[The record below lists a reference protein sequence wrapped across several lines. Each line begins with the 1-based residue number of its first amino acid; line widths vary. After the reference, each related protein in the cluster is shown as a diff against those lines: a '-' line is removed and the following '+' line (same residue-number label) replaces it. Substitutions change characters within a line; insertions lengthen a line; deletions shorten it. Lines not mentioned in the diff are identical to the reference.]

1 MPIEYTIHNDGHF
14 IHAIASSTVTDKDL
28 VDYEVDHNKDER
40 IKIPVDE
47 LFEVHLGAFQNVTR
61 DGVSKLMEHKKESRE
76 PIPHRCAIVVSYSDN
91 IAWDLAKF
99 YEKMAIAHS
108 PKSVIVFGDIGIA
121 KKWLGA
127 ESPKKPEN
135 SNTK

>member
-1 MPIEYTIHNDGHF
+1 MPITYTIHNGGHF
-14 IHAIASSTVTDKDL
+14 IHAIASGTVTDKNL
-28 VDYEVDHNKDER
+28 VDYEVAHNKDER

-47 LFEVHLGAFQNVTR
+47 LFEVQPGAFENVTR
-61 DGVSKLMEHKKESRE
+61 DGILKLMEHKKESRE
-76 PIPHRCAIVVSYSDN
+76 PIPHRCAIVVSYSDH

-127 ESPKKPEN
+127 ESTKKSEN
-135 SNTK
+135 NTMK